1 MKNRYIVCGFQSVII
16 SLRSTM
22 FSLFCV
28 VIGLIKVKLLFN
40 QNQKYK
46 LEIGVGNSMR
56 KDGFIT
62 SDLSLK
68 ADYPFDLRFG
78 LLFPSAS
85 LELIYAEHVFEHFH
99 YRDLIAVL
107 SDCYRTLKSGGIL
120 SLVVPDAAIYLNA
133 YLHPEKFDY
142 KKYCLYDFGLSYKCK
157 IDFVNYMFYMDGHH
171 HYMFDDENIL
181 TILRDIGFKE
191 VRLRSFDPDLDREE
205 RRYESIYAEGIK

>member
-1 MKNRYIVCGFQSVII
+1 MASKALSSRCVRQCFII
-16 SLRSTM
+16 
-22 FSLFCV
+22 CV

-78 LLFPSAS
+78 LLFLSAS

-99 YRDLIAVL
+99 Y
-107 SDCYRTLKSGGIL
+107 
-120 SLVVPDAAIYLNA
+120 
-133 YLHPEKFDY
+133 
-142 KKYCLYDFGLSYKCK
+142 
-157 IDFVNYMFYMDGHH
+157 
-171 HYMFDDENIL
+171 
-181 TILRDIGFKE
+181 
-191 VRLRSFDPDLDREE
+191 
-205 RRYESIYAEGIK
+205 